1 MINEPTQTH
10 KQHTPQHT
18 FEEDTISLMDILLI
32 LAKHFKLIIITP
44 TLFCIIAIINTLFY
58 PSPIYVS
65 TAHFISTGD
74 GGQYQMMG
82 LAAELG
88 FSMPKHEASQWS
100 YIDVIKSRTLARSLL
115 NRKFDTEKYGSQK
128 TLLQILT
135 YGNKEPS
142 SGIDTLFIDGIDAV
156 QGMIEINKYK
166 NMYELEISAFEPQ
179 LAADVAN
186 AVMEELDRHQQEY
199 NARNTAKTRQF
210 IEDRLVDVKI
220 EMETAEE
227 FLKEFREQNR
237 SIEESPQLQLEQ
249 ERLARDVAVL
259 IGVFTTLKQQLVTAK
274 IDEIKKS
281 DYVVMLDGPEIPI
294 HPVESKKRIMVI
306 LAGILGI
313 GMGML
318 LAFIKEYFLKSDKEE
333 QGKMSEAKLLM
344 IKNITYFIPQ
354 RFKRV

>member
-1 MINEPTQTH
+1 MTNEQIQTQRQYT
-10 KQHTPQHT
+10 QQHT
-18 FEEDTISLMDILLI
+18 FEKDTISLMDVLLI

-44 TLFCIIAIINTLFY
+44 TVFCIIAIINTLY
-58 PSPIYVS
+58 YISPIYVS
-65 TAHFISTGD
+65 TANFISTQG

-82 LAAELG
+82 LASQFG
-88 FSMPKHEASQWS
+88 FSMPKSEVAQWS
-100 YIDVIKSRTLARSLL
+100 YIDVIKSRTLARSML

-135 YGNKEPS
+135 YGNEEPRM
-142 SGIDTLFIDGIDAV
+142 GMDTLIIDGIKAA
-156 QGMIEINKYK
+156 QGMIEINTSS

-179 LAADVAN
+179 LASDVAI

-199 NARNTAKTRQF
+199 NASNTTKTRQF
-210 IEDRLVDVKI
+210 IEDRLIDAKI

-227 FLKEFREQNR
+227 VLKEFREQNR
-237 SIEESPQLQLEQ
+237 SIHESPQLQLEQ

-274 IDEIKKS
+274 IDGIKES
-281 DYVVMLDGPEIPI
+281 DYVVILDGPEIPI
-294 HPVESKKRIMVI
+294 HPAKSKKRIIVI

-318 LAFIKEYFLKSDKEE
+318 LAFIKEYFLKSDKDE
-333 QGKMSEAKLLM
+333 QVKMGEAKLLL
-344 IKNITYFIPQ
+344 IKNITYFLPK
-354 RFKRV
+354 RFKKV